1 MEFQYINLSHEY
13 KIISPKTAEAMDRLY
28 LNDIY
33 DERGEIDSCFESM
46 TFFEDLYYPL
56 ETILFDPINIKC
68 DSLINMYEE
77 VVIEN
82 EDLDKVQE
90 VVDCLKGKALES
102 NVQEL
107 VLRFIQLLECSESN
121 GTGLGFYY

>member
-1 MEFQYINLSHEY
+1 
-13 KIISPKTAEAMDRLY
+13 MDRLY

-90 VVDCLKGKALES
+90 VVDCLKGKELES

-121 GTGLGFYY
+121 GTGLGFYF

>member
-1 MEFQYINLSHEY
+1 
-13 KIISPKTAEAMDRLY
+13 
-28 LNDIY
+28 
-33 DERGEIDSCFESM
+33 
-46 TFFEDLYYPL
+46 
-56 ETILFDPINIKC
+56 
-68 DSLINMYEE
+68 MYEE

-121 GTGLGFYY
+121 GTGLGFYF